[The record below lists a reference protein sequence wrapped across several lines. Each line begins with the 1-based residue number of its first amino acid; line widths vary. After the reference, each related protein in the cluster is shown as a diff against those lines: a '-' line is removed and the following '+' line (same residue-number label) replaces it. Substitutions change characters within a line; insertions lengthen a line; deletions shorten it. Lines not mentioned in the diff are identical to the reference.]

1 MLMSRQSLE
10 NEVYNVFVEKVYSM
24 ELNSN
29 EDKR

>member
-10 NEVYNVFVEKVYSM
+10 NEVYNVFAEKVYSM